1 MNVVVS
7 YWSANVAALAAYAVA
22 AAAHLI
28 GMGGAATGT
37 ALPGR
42 PGRPRPRAQ
51 VARAV
56 ACQAGLLLALLAV
69 VSPMGYWSYRFIWVR
84 NLQDVVL
91 AIAAPAL
98 IVLGAPWRP
107 VREGLGLGGRLNRP
121 DQRTAGAA
129 GGDEPA
135 CDEPAGDE
143 PAGGEAAGRTWP
155 PGWRAVPILVTVV
168 FCAIWWL
175 WHLPAPFDAALR
187 SSAAYAVEVASYLTV
202 GILMCLQLV
211 ESPPLRPQLA
221 PLRRVVLVLA
231 VATSGTALGLIRV
244 YSAGLVYPAYL
255 GFRHHVL
262 SVVADQQ
269 VGGAVLWV
277 IPLVPLSVLAVALAI
292 GWLQDEESEATAAG
306 IDRLLRQNSAWPS
319 GPGLR

>member
-7 YWSANVAALAAYAVA
+7 HWSANVAALAAYAVA

-28 GMGGAATGT
+28 GMRGAAAGT

-56 ACQAGLLLALLAV
+56 AYQAGLLLALLAV

-107 VREGLGLGGRLNRP
+107 LRRGLGLGGRLNRP
-121 DQRTAGAA
+121 DQPTAGAA
-129 GGDEPA
+129 GA
-135 CDEPAGDE
+135 DEPAGDE
-143 PAGGEAAGRTWP
+143 AAGWTWP
-155 PGWRAVPILVTVV
+155 PGWRTVPILVTVA
-168 FCAIWWL
+168 FCLIWWV

-187 SSAAYAVEVASYLTV
+187 SSAAYAVEVVSYLTV
-202 GILMCLQLV
+202 GILMWLQLV

-221 PLRRVVLVLA
+221 PLRRIVLVLA
-231 VATSGTALGLIRV
+231 VATSGTVLGLIRV

-262 SVVADQQ
+262 SVIADQQ

-277 IPLVPLSVLAVALAI
+277 IPLVPLGVLAVALAI
-292 GWLQDEESEATAAG
+292 GWLKDEESEATAAG
-306 IDRLLRQNSAWPS
+306 IDRLLRQKSAWPS

>member
-7 YWSANVAALAAYAVA
+7 YWSANLAALAAYAVA

-28 GMGGAATGT
+28 GMRGAATGT

-42 PGRPRPRAQ
+42 PGRSRPRAQ
-51 VARAV
+51 AARAV
-56 ACQAGLLLALLAV
+56 AYQAGLLLALLAV

-91 AIAAPAL
+91 AIVAPAL

-121 DQRTAGAA
+121 DQPTAGAA
-129 GGDEPA
+129 GG
-135 CDEPAGDE
+135 GE
-143 PAGGEAAGRTWP
+143 PAGGAAAGRTWP

-187 SSAAYAVEVASYLTV
+187 SSALYAVEVVSYLTA
-202 GILMCLQLV
+202 GILLWLQLI

-231 VATSGTALGLIRV
+231 VATSGTVLGLIRV